1 MSDTLKQS
9 EEERNKMV
17 TELVE
22 KNNDILDATDLI
34 KVTNND
40 EWKLHEETI
49 AGKKASYIKMMRNKK
64 MYVHLN
70 QYIDGDFFLKLRM
83 ESCKKSHTLKV
94 FLVSEG
100 DAYQSAQH

>member
-1 MSDTLKQS
+1 
-9 EEERNKMV
+9 MV

-22 KNNDILDATDLI
+22 KTNDMVDATDFI

-64 MYVHLN
+64 MYVYLN
-70 QYIDGDFFLKLRM
+70 QYIDGDFFLKLGM
-83 ESCKKSHTLKV
+83 KSFKKSVSRVRRRCIPKCLTL
-94 FLVSEG
+94 FQNSEETR
-100 DAYQSAQH
+100 

>member
-1 MSDTLKQS
+1 
-9 EEERNKMV
+9 MV

-22 KNNDILDATDLI
+22 KTNDMVDATDLI

-64 MYVHLN
+64 MYVYIN
-70 QYIDGDFFLKLRM
+70 QYINADFFLKNQAWRPFKRATHL
-83 ESCKKSHTLKV
+83 KSFSRHKEMHTKV
-94 FLVSEG
+94 PNILLE
-100 DAYQSAQH
+100 Q